1 MRELSEIAVPETRPA
16 TEWVRGRALQ
26 KMSPKPRHSA
36 LQGWLVG
43 WLRAW
48 AGKRGFAGTELDIKI
63 ARRTEPLRPLVP
75 DVCYISFER
84 WSRDQFATDEVPRV
98 APDIVV
104 EILSPDDRRVDL
116 DDKLDVYLQ
125 AGTTIALVVDPRKR
139 IVETFGGPNL
149 ASALHAIY
157 RNEDVIAFETFEGLT
172 LPLADVFAAIDF

>member
-1 MRELSEIAVPETRPA
+1 MRELCEITVPETRPA

-26 KMSPKPRHSA
+26 KLSPRPRHSVQQ
-36 LQGWLVG
+36 LWIGG
-43 WLRAW
+43 WLRLW
-48 AGKRGFAGTELDIKI
+48 AGARGLVGSELDIKLG
-63 ARRTEPLRPLVP
+63 RPGEPLRPLVP
-75 DVCYISFER
+75 DVCYISFGR
-84 WSRDQFATDEVPRV
+84 WSRERFATDEVPRV

-104 EILSPDDRRVDL
+104 EILSPGDRRVDL

-125 AGTTIALVVDPRKR
+125 AGTTLALVVDPRKR